1 MAKYGKWISGA
12 LGWWL
17 LGPVGGIVG
26 FALGSLFDAASSK
39 SAAPPRPPEGGAPR
53 DGFTVSLLVLMAAVL
68 KADGKVMQSELDY
81 VKKFLV
87 QRFGAEAAKEALLF
101 LRKILEQ
108 PLPLYEVCRQIRT
121 NLNLSARLELLHLLF
136 GIAAADGEISAS
148 ERNITKRI
156 AEHLGVSDADYES
169 VSAMFATSDRRW
181 AYKVLEVE
189 RTATDD
195 EVKKAY
201 RRMAVKH
208 HPDKV
213 AKMGEDVQRAAAEK
227 FRKVQEAYERI
238 KQERGMK

>member
-17 LGPVGGIVG
+17 LGPIGGIAG
-26 FALGSLFDAASSK
+26 FALGSLFDAASSATASK
-39 SAAPPRPPEGGAPR
+39 KQSANSAAPR
-53 DGFTVSLLVLMAAVL
+53 DGFTVSLLVLVAAVL

-87 QRFGAEAAKEALLF
+87 QRFGAEAAGRHLIF
-101 LRKILEQ
+101 LRNVLQQ
-108 PLPLYEVCRQIRT
+108 PLPLYEMCRQIRA

-136 GIAAADGEISAS
+136 GVAAADGEINVS
-148 ERNITKRI
+148 ERNIIRRI
-156 AEHLGVSDADYES
+156 AEHLGISSVDYSS
-169 VSAMFATSDRRW
+169 VSAMFATVDKSW

-195 EVKKAY
+195 EVKQAY
-201 RRMAVKH
+201 RRMAIKH

-213 AKMGEDVQRAAAEK
+213 AQMGEDVQRAATEK
-227 FRKVQEAYERI
+227 FRKVREAYEHI
-238 KQERGMK
+238 KKERAMS

>member
-12 LGWWL
+12 IGWWL
-17 LGPVGGIVG
+17 LGPIGGIVG
-26 FALGSLFDAASSK
+26 FALGTLFDATNSRTSK
-39 SAAPPRPPEGGAPR
+39 PQPAEATHR

-87 QRFGAEAAKEALLF
+87 QRFGAAAAGRHLLF
-101 LRKILEQ
+101 LRNVLQQ
-108 PLPLYEVCRQIRT
+108 PLPLYDVCGQIRS

-136 GIAAADGEISAS
+136 GIAAADGEINLS
-148 ERNITKRI
+148 ERNIIKRI
-156 AEHLGVSDADYES
+156 AEHIGISAADYSS
-169 VSAMFATSDRRW
+169 VSAMFATVDKSW

-189 RTATDD
+189 RSATDD

-201 RRMAVKH
+201 RRMAIKH

-213 AKMGEDVQRAAAEK
+213 AQMGEDVQRAATEK
-227 FRKVQEAYERI
+227 FRKVREAYEFI
-238 KQERGMK
+238 KKERAMS